1 MTQIED
7 KTMPIFTLSELS
19 NNTSNNTTAIDFQ
32 TTDPNQY
39 QGTSVVGRYMWHAAK
54 EINHFIPNISAYA
67 KLMVKE
73 FARLEKNEI
82 TIEEFDKNTPNI
94 EDETPLNY
102 IQRCI
107 VMHYP
112 K

>member
-1 MTQIED
+1 MSTSVTNYEKNIE
-7 KTMPIFTLSELS
+7 PSE
-19 NNTSNNTTAIDFQ
+19 
-32 TTDPNQY
+32 Y
-39 QGTSVVGRYMWHAAK
+39 QGTTVTGRYIWHAAK
-54 EINHFIPNISAYA
+54 EINHSNPNIDAYA
-67 KLMVKE
+67 KLMVAE

-102 IQRCI
+102 IQTRI
-107 VMHYP
+107 IMFYP